1 MEETKRKE
9 SKTTPMTNK
18 DIAKKLAKNPSW
30 VLTHLELD
38 ELSNV
43 IEIAQTMLPE
53 KVKKEIETREK
64 ELQKLKEKY
73 N

>member
-1 MEETKRKE
+1 MEETNKKE

-30 VLTHLELD
+30 ILTHLELD

-43 IEIAQTMLPE
+43 VEIGKTMLPE
-53 KVKKEIETREK
+53 KAKKEIETREK
-64 ELQKLKEKY
+64 ELQEIKEKY
-73 N
+73 S